1 MPLSKLSFQAGI
13 NRESTSYANEGG
25 WFDCDKIRFR
35 QGYVEKIGGWVKKSN
50 QSFLGS
56 PRDLH
61 NWVALDGSQYI
72 SVGTP
77 IKYYIEEGGAYNDI
91 TPLRLTSGAGDA
103 TFSAT
108 NGSSLITVTEADH
121 GVIEGSFVT
130 FSGAVSLGGNITADV
145 LNQEYRVEE
154 RTASNTFTIKA
165 REASTSIGSITVN
178 GELSP
183 VEVTANS
190 SDTGN
195 GGGSTVAA
203 YQINPGLDT
212 VVAGNGWGAGTWGR
226 ETWNSGTSATA
237 TSDVLRLWQ
246 QDNFGEDLLL
256 NVVDGQ
262 IFFWDKSTSSNLG
275 GFGRCVE
282 LKDLAGADSAVPTV
296 ARQVLVSDNDRHV
309 IVFGCDPAE
318 AIGTQDPLLI
328 RFGSQASITSFEIG
342 PENTAGFLRVGS
354 GSAIVRAIETREQIL
369 VFTESSLHS
378 LQFLGA
384 PFFFGL
390 TQISENTTIMGMNSA
405 VAVDDVVYW
414 MGKND
419 FYVFDG
425 RAKKIPCTVKEFV
438 FSDFNQNQADQ
449 VIAGANS
456 SFNEVWWFYPSQSA
470 TLNDRYVI
478 FNYQQN
484 IWYFGSL
491 ARTAW
496 MDRGINDT
504 PIASSGGFLFLH
516 ESGFDDGSTSP
527 ASSIDAHVESSQ
539 FDIEDGDSFSFVRR
553 ILPDVS
559 FEQSTADSPTMNLT
573 LKARNFPGANYHTTE
588 ASAVTRSATVPVE
601 QFTNQAHV
609 RLRGRSMALRA
620 ESTQVGVKWR
630 LGTPRID
637 IRRDGRR

>member
-1 MPLSKLSFQAGI
+1 MPLSKLSFKPGI
-13 NRESTSYANEGG
+13 NRESTSYSNEGG

-50 QSFLGS
+50 SSFLGS
-56 PRDLH
+56 PRSLH

-77 IKYYIEEGGAYNDI
+77 IKYYIEEGCAYNDI

-165 REASTSIGSITVN
+165 REASTSINNITVN

-226 ETWNSGTSATA
+226 ETWDSGTSSTA

-256 NVVDGQ
+256 NLVDG
-262 IFFWDKSTSSNLG
+262 
-275 GFGRCVE
+275 
-282 LKDLAGADSAVPTV
+282 KDLPGADSAVPTV
-296 ARQVLVSDNDRHV
+296 ARKVLVSDEDRHV
-309 IVFGCDPAE
+309 IAFGCDPAT

-328 RFGSQASITSFEIG
+328 RFSSIESLTQFEVS
-342 PENTAGFLRVGS
+342 PENTAGDLRVGS
-354 GSAIVRAIETREQIL
+354 GSAIITAVETRQQIL

-378 LQFLGA
+378 MQFLGA
-384 PFFFGL
+384 PFFFGIN
-390 TQISENTTIMGMNSA
+390 QISENTTIMGMNS
-405 VAVDDVVYW
+405 VIPIDDAVYW

-425 RAKKIPCTVKEFV
+425 RVKKIPCSVKEFV

-449 VIAGANS
+449 VITGANS

-504 PIASSGGFLFLH
+504 PIASSSGFLFLH

-601 QFTNQAHV
+601 QFTDQAHV
-609 RLRGRSMALRA
+609 RLRGRSIALRA
-620 ESTQVGVKWR
+620 ESTQEGVKWR

>member
-1 MPLSKLSFQAGI
+1 MPLSKLSFKAGI
-13 NRESTSYANEGG
+13 NRESTSYSNEGG

-35 QGYVEKIGGWVKKSN
+35 AGYVEKIGGWIKKSLS
-50 QSFLGS
+50 SFLGN
-56 PRDLH
+56 PRVLH
-61 NWVALDGSQYI
+61 NWIALDGSQYI

-77 IKYYIEEGGAYNDI
+77 IKYYIEQGGAYNDI
-91 TPLRLTSGAGDA
+91 TPLRLTSGGGDA

-108 NGSSLITVTEADH
+108 NGSSLITVSEADH

-130 FSGAVSLGGNITADV
+130 FSGATSLGGNITADV

-165 REASTSIGSITVN
+165 REASTSIDNITVN

-195 GGGSTVAA
+195 GGGSTVAT

-226 ETWNSGTSATA
+226 ETWNSGTSTTA
-237 TSDVLRLWQ
+237 TSDRLRIWQ

-256 NVVDGQ
+256 NVADGQ

-282 LKDLAGADSAVPTV
+282 LKNVSGADSAVPTI
-296 ARQVLVSDNDRHV
+296 ARKVIVSDQDSHV
-309 IVFGCDPAE
+309 IVFGCDPTTN
-318 AIGTQDPLLI
+318 IGTQDPLLI
-328 RFGSQASITSFEIG
+328 RFSSQESITEFIPT
-342 PENTAGFLRVGS
+342 PENTAGDLRVGS
-354 GSAIVRAIETREQIL
+354 GSQIITAVETRQQIL

-378 LQFLGA
+378 MQFLGP
-384 PFFFGL
+384 PFTFGID
-390 TQISENTTIMGMNSA
+390 QVSDNTTIMGMNSA
-405 VAVDDVVYW
+405 ISIDDVVYW

-425 RAKKIPCTVKEFV
+425 RVKKIPCSVKEFV
-438 FSDFNQNQADQ
+438 FSDFNPDQSDQ
-449 VIAGANS
+449 VISGENS
-456 SFNEVWWFYPSQSA
+456 SFNEVWWFYPSESA
-470 TLNDRYVI
+470 PLNDKYVI
-478 FNYQQN
+478 YNYQHN
-484 IWYFGSL
+484 FWYFGSL

-504 PIASSGGFLFLH
+504 PVASSNGFLFLH

-559 FEQSTADSPTMNLT
+559 FEQSTADSPTMNLV
-573 LKARNFPGANYHTTE
+573 LKARNFPGTNYHTTQS
-588 ASAVTRSATVPVE
+588 SAVTRSATVPVE
-601 QFTNQAHV
+601 QFTDQAHV
-609 RLRGRSMALRA
+609 RLRGRSLALRA
-620 ESTQVGVKWR
+620 ESSTLGVKWR
-630 LGTPRID
+630 LGSPRID
-637 IRRDGRR
+637 IRKDGRR